1 MHARYEQVTEPYSQR
16 ILSADSHIVE
26 PPDLWT
32 TRMDRRWR
40 ERAPRIEALDETG
53 DYFIIDGMRPRP
65 LAFEG
70 PMADIK
76 AAGLEI
82 PAPKGYRYAD
92 HIRPGCYDPDARMQ
106 DQDIDGVAGEL
117 IYPGLGLFMALAP
130 DADYQLA
137 ACRVYNDWLAGFCG
151 AHPNRLKGM
160 AVLPTAGDLRRSAD
174 EAERCRKLGLVGAML
189 PVVAPGRPYNL
200 PDWDVLWRRLE
211 ALAMPCSLHVG
222 GGQETFGRYRGPGAG
237 ALIVC
242 GGRFDFNIALQQVIW
257 GGAPERFPNMKWV
270 ITEGGI
276 GWIAAALGHADA
288 WWHEGRAR
296 GQWMDPPLP
305 QPPSFY
311 FRRNF
316 AATFEDDRAGILTRE
331 VTGVETLLWGSDY
344 PHTEGVWPFS
354 RKQIAHDFAGIPAAD
369 TQRIVH
375 DNTAAIF
382 GFPTA

>member
-1 MHARYEQVTEPYSQR
+1 MHTRYEQVTEPYAQR

-40 ERAPRIEALDETG
+40 DRAPRIEALDETG

-76 AAGLEI
+76 AAGLDI

-92 HIRPGCYDPDARMQ
+92 SIRPGCYDPDARLQ

-130 DADYQLA
+130 DADYQRA
-137 ACRVYNDWLAGFCG
+137 ACRVYNDWLAEFCS
-151 AHPNRLKGM
+151 AHPSRLKGM
-160 AVLPTAGDLRRSAD
+160 AVLPTAGDLRQSAD

-200 PDWDVLWRRLE
+200 PDWDVLWQRLE

-257 GGAPERFPNMKWV
+257 SGAPERFPNMKWV

-288 WWHEGRAR
+288 WWREGRAR
-296 GQWMDPPLP
+296 GQWMDPSLP

-331 VTGVETLLWGSDY
+331 VTGVQTLLWGSDY

-369 TQRIVH
+369 TRRIVH